1 MHPIFTTT
9 IFDIEGAPGLGA
21 AVLVVAMYL
30 LIAVFA
36 LCIDRRALM
45 ISALGYV
52 FYALNELLTAGGTIT
67 LDFAVT
73 AMLIG
78 GLLLLLSAFWQNA
91 RGLVMRVCPENIRA
105 YLPPAG

>member
-1 MHPIFTTT
+1 MP
-9 IFDIEGAPGLGA
+9 GA
-21 AVLVVAMYL
+21 AVLVVVMYL
-30 LIAVFA
+30 LIAIFA

-73 AMLIG
+73 ALLIG
-78 GLLLLLSAFWQNA
+78 GFLLLLSAFWQKTRNA
-91 RGLVMRVCPENIRA
+91 TMRLCPEALRA
-105 YLPPAG
+105 YLPPVG